1 MLFNSYPFILL
12 FLPVVLTV
20 FVALRSLGKIAWMFN
35 WLVLAS
41 LIYYGWG
48 KWSNL
53 WLIGG
58 SLVFNY
64 LVGSQLGRMAPG
76 SRKTR
81 SFMGLGIAGNLVFLG
96 YFKYADFFV
105 SNVNAVFGIHWPALH
120 IALPLGISFYTFQAI
135 TYVVDSANGLT
146 RGYNFR
152 DFCLFITFFP
162 QLIVGPIVHHS
173 EMMPQFRKEH
183 QQGTDWTDFSVGS
196 TLLVIGLSKKVL
208 IADQF
213 ARWSSPVFDAAH
225 SGGSPGFAAAWVGT
239 VGYAIQLYFDFS
251 GYSDMA
257 IGLGRLFGIK
267 IPLNFNSPY
276 KAQNIADFWRRWHMT
291 LSRLLRDYL
300 YIPLGGS
307 RCSKSRGYLNLM
319 TTMLI
324 SGLWHGAGW
333 TYVFMG
339 GLQGIYLSVN
349 RAWAESRQRKGRPVA
364 PPTAQ
369 AIWAGRVVTFLA
381 VVLSY
386 VFFRASSLDA
396 AFRLQ
401 KSMLGFNGFSFTST
415 EIPLGTAFWACV
427 VMMLVVWFFP
437 NSHEMLA
444 RYQPAL
450 EYTAGPGKVS
460 HAPTPEW
467 LNRRLE
473 WHPTVA
479 WALWLAALMA
489 ASLVCLS
496 RPSEFI
502 YWQF

>member
-12 FLPVVLTV
+12 FLPVTLAV
-20 FVALRSLGKIAWMFN
+20 FLLLRSRGKIAWTFN

-41 LIYYGWG
+41 LFFYGWG

-53 WLIGG
+53 YLIGG

-64 LVGSQLGRMAPG
+64 LVGTQLGRMEAG
-76 SRKTR
+76 QRKTR
-81 SFMGLGIAGNLVFLG
+81 WFMGLGIAANLAFLG
-96 YFKYADFFV
+96 YYKYADFFV
-105 SNVNAVFGIHWPALH
+105 GNVNAVFGIHWPALH
-120 IALPLGISFYTFQAI
+120 VVLPVGISFYTFQAI
-135 TYVVDSANGLT
+135 TYVVDSANGST

-162 QLIVGPIVHHS
+162 QLIVGPIVHHA
-173 EMMPQFRKEH
+173 EMMPQFRKE
-183 QQGTDWTDFSVGS
+183 QQQRVDWSDFSVGV

-213 ARWSSPVFDAAH
+213 ARWASPVFDAAQA
-225 SGGSPGFAAAWVGT
+225 GGTPGFAAAWVGA
-239 VGYAIQLYFDFS
+239 VAYAIQVYFDFS

-276 KAQNIADFWRRWHMT
+276 KAQNISDFWRRWHMT

-300 YIPLGGS
+300 YIPLGGNRS
-307 RCSKSRGYLNLM
+307 GQMRSSINLM

-339 GLQGIYLSVN
+339 GLQGIYLSIYQRWSKARKREG
-349 RAWAESRQRKGRPVA
+349 RAAP
-364 PPTAQ
+364 PPTAR
-369 AIWAGRVVTFLA
+369 AVWTGRLVTFFA
-381 VVLSY
+381 VVVSY
-386 VFFRASSLDA
+386 VFFRAASLGA
-396 AFRLQ
+396 AFTLQ
-401 KSMLGFNGFSFTST
+401 KSMFGLNGFSFTST
-415 EIPLGTAFWACV
+415 DIPLGTAFWACSA
-427 VMMLVVWFFP
+427 MMLVVWFFP

-450 EYTAGPGKVS
+450 EYVDGKVS
-460 HAPTPEW
+460 HAPTPQW
-467 LNRRLE
+467 LNRRLQ
-473 WHPTVA
+473 WQPNAA
-479 WALWLAALMA
+479 WALWLAGLMA
-489 ASLVCLS
+489 ASIVCLS